1 MYKLASLSPIVF
13 SFVPMNNSSANRR
26 SRSRRPRVSQARRS
40 NQAPVTDRLDKLIDL
55 EKAQS
60 GGTLVSVR
68 DQPALQLRRNKVYTI
83 QRSFNLALIGPPTGG
98 ADTLTAYNFALN
110 SVPDSSD
117 FGNLFDQY
125 RIVQISVEFIPTSQS
140 GGGPL
145 YTAIDYDD
153 SATPPSINEL
163 LEHSTL
169 MKTAPGNGIV
179 RTFQPRVPIAAYSG
193 AFTSYAQA
201 TSPWID
207 NTSNA
212 VLHYGIKIGI
222 PFVTGNANQWYAT
235 ATITFQFK
243 NAD

>member
-1 MYKLASLSPIVF
+1 
-13 SFVPMNNSSANRR
+13 MNRPPR
-26 SRSRRPRVSQARRS
+26 SRNNRSRRNRPSTSRNS
-40 NQAPVTDRLDKLIDL
+40 NLPVTQRLDKLIDL

-98 ADTLTAYNFALN
+98 VDTLTAYNFALN

-125 RIVQISVEFIPTSQS
+125 RIWQISVEFIPTSQS

-179 RTFQPRVPIAAYSG
+179 RTWQPRAAVGAYSG
-193 AFTSYAQA
+193 AFTSYAQM

-235 ATITFQFK
+235 ATMTFQFK